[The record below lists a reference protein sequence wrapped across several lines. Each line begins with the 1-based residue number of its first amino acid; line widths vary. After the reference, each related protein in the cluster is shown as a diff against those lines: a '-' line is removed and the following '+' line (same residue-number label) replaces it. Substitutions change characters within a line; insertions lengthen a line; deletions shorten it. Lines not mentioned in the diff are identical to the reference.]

1 MAGMKQL
8 SAGSSQILMMMF
20 RDKNNAPIKADSVHV
35 KGSIFTGSSKPFE
48 FEVNKGVCTNC
59 KIQNDML
66 LFNIVPL
73 LGLGQMQVYTQTFL
87 GDAKAITGTYVSENQ
102 QKLGV
107 EVVNKGT
114 FLSDRQGAMWV
125 DVYLPIEINDAA
137 QIPWVPAGADEQWVK
152 DYLDKYVKT
161 PAFAA
166 VLANLAVADNTLSNV
181 DAKDF
186 EKKVKDGNFAQNDL
200 ADVDLVK
207 LKEKGNVAG
216 LAYKDMSNIP
226 TNIVNCEIRMSAAYQ
241 KLANL
246 PHPAT
251 QGKTSEQIKAL
262 FYTNRQEVK
271 QGVNLN
277 QSPYTDSTTLMMA
290 YQMANN
296 QTIQQTLPPV
306 ADNRIII
313 VDVLQQN
320 GAANYKLVLSAQ
332 GGETIQG
339 SSDPI
344 TLTEDGL
351 AGILIPIL
359 NENTWEWMPY
369 HKLPK
374 PNLALIDEF
383 GTFIDAVA
391 SLIFKKPFKLTWN
404 NDTKQAELSVEGG
417 MPMSFVDT
425 ITKKTISAALG
436 QSADGSIRIS
446 LMPKGKDDDGNDLYV
461 IDFSV
466 AKTAAQEGVA
476 MALEYVQ
483 IFNTDFPEKQP
494 NFSNM
499 LYKGGYSVQ
508 YNKQTGGI
516 ITQEVDNK
524 DPNITGGTTFLALLD
539 YVPDAEQENLLNQDG
554 SIRLAL
560 VDKDGNYIKTLAG
573 GNAVVQRDY
582 KAGDKVKEM
591 HLDVVFKMKSYTEV
605 FYKIEGDFENEEGIS
620 VGIGSGI
627 CVQAIEDGA
636 TGEALEAYELYTDT
650 HVEIG
655 KKIYSTNNINFARAV
670 VKDTITIVKGAYTED
685 VGNGLYIDTRTN
697 NVERVVGNGFNIKS
711 NNNEPLVFSIYKIYS
726 YRDLMRLKGCDIDI
740 SAEVKNKLGALRVV
754 QLGYKGVLPAPKPNL
769 LSFNN
774 DQPQYNKG
782 WTEIDSLFI
791 PEDATSEKRRLD
803 KTFIFPEVT
812 AYDECTFLLRPETA
826 TDPADFTIYDFEG
839 DIKPGFVHTL
849 IKERFYA
856 GQQTLIKRDMFTKS
870 AILLS
875 GNETVLRFTINKA
888 DTKIPVGVFKRNH
901 FLKNNNAWY
910 DAGSANKEVQGDI
923 AILKSF
929 KGKLSYSVNV
939 FNEQNT
945 DNTVEFWLARVEADG
960 TFTKIADSVLSTTV
974 KKNTLPANTNNQ
986 KTIVAF
992 EHDFKKGESY
1002 RLFAKSNKDDGAF
1015 IQVNAGSHVAMVEVI
1030 VDVKYITEIPQDI
1043 IHANNIAQIKLM
1055 DGDVEV
1061 QDTENYTIQI
1071 DVKTGAVTIKKK

>member
-73 LGLGQMQVYTQTFL
+73 LGLGQMQVYTQTYL

-181 DAKDF
+181 DAK
-186 EKKVKDGNFAQNDL
+186 
-200 ADVDLVK
+200 
-207 LKEKGNVAG
+207 
-216 LAYKDMSNIP
+216 
-226 TNIVNCEIRMSAAYQ
+226 
-241 KLANL
+241 
-246 PHPAT
+246 
-251 QGKTSEQIKAL
+251 
-262 FYTNRQEVK
+262 
-271 QGVNLN
+271 
-277 QSPYTDSTTLMMA
+277 
-290 YQMANN
+290 
-296 QTIQQTLPPV
+296 
-306 ADNRIII
+306 
-313 VDVLQQN
+313 
-320 GAANYKLVLSAQ
+320 
-332 GGETIQG
+332 
-339 SSDPI
+339 
-344 TLTEDGL
+344 
-351 AGILIPIL
+351 
-359 NENTWEWMPY
+359 
-369 HKLPK
+369 
-374 PNLALIDEF
+374 
-383 GTFIDAVA
+383 
-391 SLIFKKPFKLTWN
+391 
-404 NDTKQAELSVEGG
+404 
-417 MPMSFVDT
+417 
-425 ITKKTISAALG
+425 
-436 QSADGSIRIS
+436 
-446 LMPKGKDDDGNDLYV
+446 
-461 IDFSV
+461 
-466 AKTAAQEGVA
+466 
-476 MALEYVQ
+476 
-483 IFNTDFPEKQP
+483 
-494 NFSNM
+494 
-499 LYKGGYSVQ
+499 
-508 YNKQTGGI
+508 
-516 ITQEVDNK
+516 
-524 DPNITGGTTFLALLD
+524 
-539 YVPDAEQENLLNQDG
+539 
-554 SIRLAL
+554 
-560 VDKDGNYIKTLAG
+560 
-573 GNAVVQRDY
+573 
-582 KAGDKVKEM
+582 
-591 HLDVVFKMKSYTEV
+591 
-605 FYKIEGDFENEEGIS
+605 
-620 VGIGSGI
+620 
-627 CVQAIEDGA
+627 
-636 TGEALEAYELYTDT
+636 
-650 HVEIG
+650 
-655 KKIYSTNNINFARAV
+655 
-670 VKDTITIVKGAYTED
+670 
-685 VGNGLYIDTRTN
+685 
-697 NVERVVGNGFNIKS
+697 
-711 NNNEPLVFSIYKIYS
+711 
-726 YRDLMRLKGCDIDI
+726 
-740 SAEVKNKLGALRVV
+740 
-754 QLGYKGVLPAPKPNL
+754 
-769 LSFNN
+769 
-774 DQPQYNKG
+774 
-782 WTEIDSLFI
+782 
-791 PEDATSEKRRLD
+791 
-803 KTFIFPEVT
+803 
-812 AYDECTFLLRPETA
+812 
-826 TDPADFTIYDFEG
+826 DFEG